1 MDIKETTMG
10 VKTIKQNKLIWH
22 HIDKLDDQ
30 SLDLLKDE
38 YKFHP
43 LDIKDVKGEKEES
56 KVDVY
61 SKYVF
66 VVLHFPVIIRGQ
78 ARAEVMELGIFLG
91 KDYLITVQ
99 KGTYKPLRDLYYKL
113 QNSAKY
119 RKSCFNRDPGYLFYR
134 ILEILYSN
142 NKNITSYVL
151 SRLQGLE
158 DEVYSDEID
167 ENTAKRIAYLRQ
179 KILSLKRILDPQ
191 VEVMGQLSQLK
202 TNFLA
207 SELNVYFDDIDDKVD
222 KITNFLDNQKYVL
235 KDLLE
240 VHDSLVTHKT
250 NKVIKIL
257 TLFSVAL
264 LPLTLL
270 SGIYGMNIN
279 LPFSGSSLNV
289 WFMFIV
295 LFALVVGVILYMK
308 KKKLI

>member
-1 MDIKETTMG
+1 MG

>member
-1 MDIKETTMG
+1 LDIKETTMG

>member
-1 MDIKETTMG
+1 LDIKETTMG
-10 VKTIKQNKLIWH
+10 VKTIKQNKIIWH
-22 HIDKLDDQ
+22 HIDKLDDG
-30 SLDLLKDE
+30 SLSLLEDE

-61 SKYVF
+61 DKYIF
-66 VVLHFPVIIRGQ
+66 VVLHFPVVIRGQ

-119 RKSCFNRDPGYLFYR
+119 RKSCFGRDSGYLLYR

-142 NKNITSYVL
+142 NKNTTSYVL
-151 SRLQGLE
+151 SRLQRLE

-191 VEVMGQLSQLK
+191 VEVMSQLSRLK
-202 TNFLA
+202 TTFLA

-279 LPFSGSSLNV
+279 LPFSGSSINV
-289 WFMFIV
+289 WLMFI
-295 LFALVVGVILYMK
+295 LLLALVVGVISYMK